1 MTLQPVVT
9 PSVYFPRVPKR
20 LRTLATGAPQAVM
33 QGRLGM
39 AVGGRPIRGSGPT
52 GAHEAMKTLIGSV
65 VFPFGAFASRPLQV
79 VIQERSM
86 PATWSVRF

>member
-1 MTLQPVVT
+1 MILV
-9 PSVYFPRVPKR
+9 F
-20 LRTLATGAPQAVM
+20 LLATRQARAPQAEM

-52 GAHEAMKTLIGSV
+52 GAHEAMQGLWKTLIGRV
-65 VFPFGAFASRPLQV
+65 VFPFGVATSRTLQV